1 MKRKHGSDSGSDS
14 AADSA
19 ADSGS
24 DFQPSPTPAP
34 VNKKPNVKPD
44 IKPDIKPK
52 VTKSPTKR
60 ASPSKAGGSGK
71 LPPGSKAALASLI
84 VQRGLASLPSHAEC
98 AEIVS
103 RAALYCQP
111 SLLGSESLQCC
122 ETGCRQTAAS
132 EGQLTTSDGH
142 DACASA
148 QSAGSAQGR
157 AQEAA
162 EVGGDSGIGHRRRRV
177 QTAPETYWHRPIR
190 LFKCS
195 QLNSQR
201 VKRQA

>member
-98 AEIVS
+98 AEITGMTPAQV
-103 RAALYCQP
+103 RNQLDPRKGVRKKLQKLAET
-111 SLLGSESLQCC
+111 LG
-122 ETGCRQTAAS
+122 
-132 EGQLTTSDGH
+132 
-142 DACASA
+142 
-148 QSAGSAQGR
+148 
-157 AQEAA
+157 
-162 EVGGDSGIGHRRRRV
+162 
-177 QTAPETYWHRPIR
+177 
-190 LFKCS
+190 
-195 QLNSQR
+195 
-201 VKRQA
+201 